1 MFVLDTENSVRPD
14 ELIKRKTKA
23 HYRLLGC
30 IELADLFLIFFFFGG
45 GGGGAGGG
53 RGGRVW

>member
-1 MFVLDTENSVRPD
+1 MFVLDTENSVRFD

-30 IELADLFLIFFFFGG
+30 IELADLFLIFFFL

-53 RGGRVW
+53 RGGRGW